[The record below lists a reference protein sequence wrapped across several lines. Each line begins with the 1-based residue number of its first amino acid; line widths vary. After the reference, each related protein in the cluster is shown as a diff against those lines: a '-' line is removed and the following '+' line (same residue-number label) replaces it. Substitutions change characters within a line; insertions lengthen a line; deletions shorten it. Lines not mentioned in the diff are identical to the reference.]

1 VVNLFAN
8 GKAECAKCPGLAAF
22 SICAHT
28 LAACLAID
36 RLKDFLR
43 WLVSTKCNSGGINLS
58 AAVAHG
64 MPKGRGRKGERAP
77 RKRSVG
83 NKKPISN
90 VVSRVALGYNSNDGL
105 QPHCVPQRVSFI
117 AAIIKLLPVRSDSIS
132 PKSAV
137 CWPHCVQPM

>member
-1 VVNLFAN
+1 MNQYCTKYF
-8 GKAECAKCPGLAAF
+8 GKCGSFGVAY
-22 SICAHT
+22 T

-43 WLVSTKCNSGGINLS
+43 WLVSTKRNSGGINLS
-58 AAVAHG
+58 VAVAYG

-83 NKKPISN
+83 NKKTVKKSG
-90 VVSRVALGYNSNDGL
+90 VSSATWL
-105 QPHCVPQRVSFI
+105 QQQRWFSATFCVPQRASFI
-117 AAIIKLLPVRSDSIS
+117 AAIIKPLPVRSDSIS

>member
-1 VVNLFAN
+1 MVNLFAN
-8 GKAECAKCPGLAAF
+8 GKDECAKCPGFAAF

-43 WLVSTKCNSGGINLS
+43 WLVSTKRNSGGINLS
-58 AAVAHG
+58 AAVAYG

-83 NKKPISN
+83 NKKPVSK
-90 VVSRVALGYNSNDGL
+90 VVSV
-105 QPHCVPQRVSFI
+105 Q
-117 AAIIKLLPVRSDSIS
+117 
-132 PKSAV
+132 AV
-137 CWPHCVQPM
+137 CTESLRMYTSTATFHAFKENNQTLMEGLVS